1 MLYNDIASTVGE
13 PVFSAAACKRAVCE
27 STKGVQ
33 QTECRQSDS
42 SIVPVLAG
50 NAVRGKAA
58 AQGNIL

>member
-1 MLYNDIASTVGE
+1 MLYNDIASIVGA
-13 PVFSAAACKRAVCE
+13 PVFSAPTCKRAVCV

-33 QTECRQSDS
+33 QRECRQSDS
-42 SIVPVLAG
+42 RIVPVLAG